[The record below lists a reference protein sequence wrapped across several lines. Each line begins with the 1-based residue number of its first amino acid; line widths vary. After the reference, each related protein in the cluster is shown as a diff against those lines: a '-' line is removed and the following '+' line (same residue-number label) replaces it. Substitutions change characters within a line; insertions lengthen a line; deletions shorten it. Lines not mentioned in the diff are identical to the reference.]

1 MAIQTKTF
9 SAGDYAWQSWS
20 NGYVI
25 SLTLT
30 EESTNTANNTSLIS
44 YSFTISNTDNNRFTS
59 SDYNWNIS
67 IGDKTIPISGFTF
80 NLTSNYTTQTIA
92 SGQVT
97 VTHNADGKRDMPYS
111 VSIPNVQA
119 YNRYGPPAM
128 SLAGTWTLT
137 AIPRWATLNSCSSE
151 FTDEGN
157 PQITYS
163 NPAGNAVSALY
174 GVLAINGGTQDVA
187 VREIPKTGTSY
198 TFTLTAAERSVLWN
212 ACPNSNTLAVTFC
225 VRSTI
230 GGESKQVSKNSTLR
244 IVNANPTL
252 SPTVTEAHDAM
263 YALTGDRNKL
273 VRFYSN
279 AAVTIGASAK
289 KGASIKLKTVQNNG
303 KTLSSDGTFSA
314 VENGTFTFTALDT
327 RGNEAGT
334 VKVTK
339 TLIPYV
345 RLSCGVASATLGT
358 DGKAVITVSGNCF
371 TGSFGKVNN
380 SMSLQYQWK
389 TQGGTYG
396 AWQTFSYTSFASN
409 KYTAS
414 FSVSGLDYQQNYVF
428 RVKVGDQIEGVTTA
442 ERVISGKPVFDWGK
456 SDFRFNVPVLHMSS
470 DTGPK
475 YLYFED
481 AAGTRRAAVAVAT
494 NRMYLRNYCS
504 DTDYYEQFR
513 TPAPSTALTA
523 SQSYEFLTTK
533 TTKDF
538 VVAQGTSG
546 DWTYRKWNSGLAECW
561 RTVGEYVLPG
571 YWGPWGGVYVTPG
584 VYGVA
589 LPFTIY
595 GAKHNTTVHCVE
607 NWTVGVA
614 VVGNITTT
622 HTCRVCCFRGTAATD
637 PVNIVYNFAIIG
649 RWKE

>member
-9 SAGDYAWQSWS
+9 TVGDYAWQSWS

-30 EESTNTANNTSLIS
+30 EESTNTANNTSLVS
-44 YSFTISNTDNNRFTS
+44 YSFTISNTDNNWFTS
-59 SDYNWNIS
+59 SDYSWNLS
-67 IGDKTIPISGFTF
+67 IGDQSIPISGFTF
-80 NLTSNYTTQTIA
+80 NLTSDYTTQTIA
-92 SGQVT
+92 SGQIT

-137 AIPRWATLNSCSSE
+137 AIPRWATLISCPSE
-151 FTDEGN
+151 FADENN

-163 NPAGNAVSALY
+163 NPVGNAVSELY
-174 GVLAINGGTQDVA
+174 GVLAIDGGAQDVA
-187 VREIPKTGTSY
+187 VREIPKTGSSY
-198 TFTLTAAERSVLWN
+198 TFSLTAAERSILWN
-212 ACPNSNTLAVTFC
+212 ACPDSNTLAVTFY
-225 VRSTI
+225 VQSTI
-230 GGESKQVSKNSTLR
+230 NGESKRAYKNSTLR

-252 SPTVTEAHDAM
+252 NPTVTEANDAM

-273 VRFYSN
+273 VRFHSN
-279 AAVTIGASAK
+279 AKVTIGASAK
-289 KGASIKLKTVQNNG
+289 KGASIKLKTAQNNG

-314 VENGTFTFTALDT
+314 VESGTFSFTARDT

-345 RLSCGVASATLGT
+345 KLSCGVASATLGT

-380 SMSLQYQWK
+380 SISLQYQWK
-389 TQGGTYG
+389 TQGETYD

-428 RVKVGDQIEGVTTA
+428 QVKVGDQIEGVTTA

-481 AAGTRRAAVAVAT
+481 AAGARRASVAVAT
-494 NRMYLRNYCS
+494 NRIYLRNYCS
-504 DTDYYEQFR
+504 GTNYYEQFR
-513 TPAPSTALTA
+513 TPAPGTALTA
-523 SQSYEFLTTK
+523 SQSYELLTTK

-546 DWTYRKWNSGLAECW
+546 DWTYRKWNSGAAECW
-561 RTVGEYVLPG
+561 RTVGEYVASSN
-571 YWGPWGGVYVTPG
+571 WEAWGGIYLSPG
-584 VYGVA
+584 VSGGA
-589 LPFTIY
+589 LPFTVY
-595 GAKHNTTVHCVE
+595 GAIPIITAHNAGNSTLGVVTAGDISSTTL
-607 NWTVGVA
+607 ND
-614 VVGNITTT
+614 I
-622 HTCRVCCFRGTAATD
+622 RCFRGTAGGNLN
-637 PVNIVYNFAIIG
+637 VVYNIYVVG